1 MNIICSEKN
10 TSGKSSIISSV
21 YYGLGLEEIIG
32 GKGHNVL
39 SSAFKTKVE
48 YEGELDVLES
58 KVFLEIS
65 NGSEDVTILRAAK
78 MKNRNSNLMTIFYS
92 KMDRIHDKVTIS
104 EDMYVHSQNSATSNK
119 GFFTFLEAFLGLDL
133 PSVPST
139 DDKERKLYLQLIFS
153 SMLIEQKRGWSDL
166 FSGMPHFGIREPKK
180 RVIEYLLNMD
190 TLKNEKIRHRLKI
203 KESRIVEK
211 WKQVFHETDKNI
223 RNMGLMLKGVNENV
237 EILEDPDQLIK
248 VIYQDDDR
256 TLTLDEYIEMKR
268 NELQSLIKVK
278 PKEIDNFHELK
289 KELRQIEEDVIEHEE
304 KIKQLKINVN
314 NERSSLDRLLNSLN
328 LIQTDITN
336 NHDAKKLRNLGSK
349 EGFNSFKDIC
359 PTCNQPIS
367 DTLLVSQNVADVMSI
382 DDNIK
387 HLKSQEKLFEFAIE
401 QKKTNIKNIE
411 SNISILENTVSKL
424 YRLSRV
430 TRNDIFA
437 IDGSVSESTIYK
449 KVELNKTIEEL
460 EKVKTDIEETKEEF
474 KQLSDVWK
482 QYLADLNKLPENKFT
497 NLDERKIKSLR
508 DNFVSNLKVFGYRS
522 SSDINKVMISKD
534 TYMPTIENFDLKFD
548 SSASDHIRRIW
559 AFTIALVQTSNELNG
574 NHPGILIFDEPGQ
587 HSIVVEDMEAFLD
600 SLKILAAKTQ
610 VIVGITIK
618 ETDTR
623 EVIFKKISEGCKGI
637 IIKDRAFNKLS

>member
-1 MNIICSEKN
+1 
-10 TSGKSSIISSV
+10 
-21 YYGLGLEEIIG
+21 
-32 GKGHNVL
+32 
-39 SSAFKTKVE
+39 
-48 YEGELDVLES
+48 
-58 KVFLEIS
+58 
-65 NGSEDVTILRAAK
+65 
-78 MKNRNSNLMTIFYS
+78 
-92 KMDRIHDKVTIS
+92 
-104 EDMYVHSQNSATSNK
+104 
-119 GFFTFLEAFLGLDL
+119 
-133 PSVPST
+133 
-139 DDKERKLYLQLIFS
+139 
-153 SMLIEQKRGWSDL
+153 
-166 FSGMPHFGIREPKK
+166 
-180 RVIEYLLNMD
+180 
-190 TLKNEKIRHRLKI
+190 
-203 KESRIVEK
+203 
-211 WKQVFHETDKNI
+211 
-223 RNMGLMLKGVNENV
+223 
-237 EILEDPDQLIK
+237 
-248 VIYQDDDR
+248 
-256 TLTLDEYIEMKR
+256 
-268 NELQSLIKVK
+268 
-278 PKEIDNFHELK
+278 
-289 KELRQIEEDVIEHEE
+289 
-304 KIKQLKINVN
+304 
-314 NERSSLDRLLNSLN
+314 
-328 LIQTDITN
+328 
-336 NHDAKKLRNLGSK
+336 
-349 EGFNSFKDIC
+349 IC

-534 TYMPTIENFDLKFD
+534 TFMPTIENFDLKFD

-559 AFTIALVQTSNELNG
+559 AFTIALVQTSNEMNG